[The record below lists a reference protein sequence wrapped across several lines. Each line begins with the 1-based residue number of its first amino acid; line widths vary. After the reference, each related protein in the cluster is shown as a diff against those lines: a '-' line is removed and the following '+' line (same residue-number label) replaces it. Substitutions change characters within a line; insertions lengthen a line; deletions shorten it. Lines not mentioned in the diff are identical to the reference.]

1 MSEAPA
7 GLIPPKFNIDQPRF
21 ELKIMNRDVLN
32 VELHIIEGYMLKIHN
47 MNKHVYTDGTRAHI
61 GEERASFSR
70 PQTP

>member
-1 MSEAPA
+1 MSDAPA

-32 VELHIIEGYMLKIHN
+32 VELHMIEGLNIHN

-61 GEERASFSR
+61 GEERASFSQL
-70 PQTP
+70 QTP